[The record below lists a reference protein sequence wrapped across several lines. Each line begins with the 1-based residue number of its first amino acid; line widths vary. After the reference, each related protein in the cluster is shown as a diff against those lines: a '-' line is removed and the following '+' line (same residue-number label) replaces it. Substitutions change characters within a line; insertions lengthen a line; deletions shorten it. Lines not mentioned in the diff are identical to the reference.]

1 MNGCFAIW
9 RYRNEINGMKWFIEL
24 SVPNGSEWGRHV
36 TALIEFH
43 QISSFLRVNDWN
55 WLKLMNRCKPNGA
68 IHFTNSLLHSLN
80 GMKREL
86 KWRRNAKGAVKSIH
100 LHSVT
105 SMNGI
110 NEWLTQRMYMERQ
123 QFTQFNL
130 NFIEVNALAAV
141 IITVS

>member
-55 WLKLMNRCKPNGA
+55 WLKLMNRFALLGCNHCVFIQLMPA
-68 IHFTNSLLHSLN
+68 FIHGTWDEVN
-80 GMKREL
+80 E
-86 KWRRNAKGAVKSIH
+86 AA
-100 LHSVT
+100 
-105 SMNGI
+105 I
-110 NEWLTQRMYMERQ
+110 NEWYMERRQ
-123 QFTQFNL
+123 WNQIISIHEWRMKWNWLIYMPKWDMCEWNQSIKL
-130 NFIEVNALAAV
+130 N
-141 IITVS
+141 